1 MAQQRIRFLLASDTS
16 GHTAGYYVVAQGL
29 RDVGMEVIALG
40 HSEPAGVADAALQ
53 EDVDF
58 IGYRISDRDP
68 VGLISALRAAMAERG
83 ISHLPIVVGGIV
95 RQAVIPA
102 LKEMG
107 VIGVFG
113 PGSRMP
119 DIAAFVYAHKATD
132 TPGA

>member
-1 MAQQRIRFLLASDTS
+1 MGHQALRFLLASDTS

-29 RDVGMEVIALG
+29 RDAGMEVIALG

-68 VGLISALRAAMAERG
+68 IALISALQAAMEKRE
-83 ISHLPIVVGGIV
+83 ITHVPIVVGGVV
-95 RQAVIPA
+95 RKETIPI
-102 LKEMG
+102 LEEMG

-113 PGSRMP
+113 PGSRLQ
-119 DIAAFVYAHKATD
+119 DIAAFVYAHKRTKSA
-132 TPGA
+132 